1 MDPMTWPQWFAFWL
15 FIFCILIGISLLT
28 GGYKDHFEADATF
41 KFAVL
46 FVCVSY
52 CGLYAVYQAH
62 PIATVDVKGAQKAI
76 QDAIKWRKQVS
87 AVHCKAHATSLEEY
101 RRCDAELQATFD
113 EENGDC
119 NNPFLT
125 MKQYRGCRGN
135 DVADAAEDLARRGGG
150 VIRVDEGPLPSPP
163 LPTEECL
170 KCAPGQVIVTGG
182 KWCIGPEVPP
192 PDPLPEPEPSPQ
204 WDVEKC
210 IKDCEEQGERAC
222 RLLCQGGPLS
232 RIKRPEPEPLPA
244 PPLKEVHD
252 TLERIRQN
260 GPIDVRLETNG
271 KVTVS
276 SRSDPSLAVTTD
288 DRIVSELHEPPNVA
302 GSSPEPTHRPN
313 IVEYRYKVIETW
325 DEMAKRFG
333 EQVCITETIDWAES
347 VLFCRDR
354 CDKEESTNRFHF
366 STCWERCLNIIL

>member
-1 MDPMTWPQWFAFWL
+1 
-15 FIFCILIGISLLT
+15 
-28 GGYKDHFEADATF
+28 
-41 KFAVL
+41 
-46 FVCVSY
+46 
-52 CGLYAVYQAH
+52 
-62 PIATVDVKGAQKAI
+62 
-76 QDAIKWRKQVS
+76 
-87 AVHCKAHATSLEEY
+87 
-101 RRCDAELQATFD
+101 
-113 EENGDC
+113 
-119 NNPFLT
+119 

-150 VIRVDEGPLPSPP
+150 VIRVDEGPLPSPPP

-210 IKDCEEQGERAC
+210 VRACEEQDGPAC
-222 RLLCQGGPLS
+222 RLLCRGGPLP
-232 RIKRPEPEPLPA
+232 RIKDPEPEPLPA

-252 TLERIRQN
+252 TLEKIRQN
-260 GPIDVRLETNG
+260 GPIDVRLETDG

-302 GSSPEPTHRPN
+302 GSSPEPTHRSKVYDMLEKIRQNGAVHAREENGMMTITSVSDPGLTVTTDTQTVYDFREKKLREPSN

>member
-28 GGYKDHFEADATF
+28 GGYRDHFEADATF

-76 QDAIKWRKQVS
+76 QDAIKWRKQVG

-150 VIRVDEGPLPSPP
+150 VIRVDEPSPP

-170 KCAPGQVIVTGG
+170 KCAPGEVIVTGG

-192 PDPLPEPEPSPQ
+192 PDPLP
-204 WDVEKC
+204 K
-210 IKDCEEQGERAC
+210 
-222 RLLCQGGPLS
+222 
-232 RIKRPEPEPLPA
+232 PEPL
-244 PPLKEVHD
+244 
-252 TLERIRQN
+252 I
-260 GPIDVRLETNG
+260 IDE
-271 KVTVS
+271 
-276 SRSDPSLAVTTD
+276 DCVTTD
-288 DRIVSELHEPPNVA
+288 VFGQEPLYLETDGNV

-313 IVEYRYKVIETW
+313 IVEYRYRVIETW